1 MRALGRFCWLLPALA
16 IPACAAAAGITIQAA
31 AFGRAPG
38 DSLVAAAALRELVR
52 YRVMRGV
59 ESLDGR
65 SIATT
70 CVQGW
75 FTMPKK
81 GGRVAP
87 GAIVLLGNGERLFD
101 LGFGVRRLVRVAHS
115 RSANLEDRVR
125 FVLAGCPRYL
135 GDHLA
140 TDLVRGRPVEAVD
153 ERSDGQRAAAITA
166 GSRHAKLTLDVTRRT
181 DKPLAVSFS
190 EGRLRGSSDLVPG
203 GGTQA
208 IRRVRHAFDLSVH
221 PERARA

>member
-1 MRALGRFCWLLPALA
+1 LLPAAA
-16 IPACAAAAGITIQAA
+16 IPACAVTAGITMQAA
-31 AFGRAPG
+31 AFGRAPE
-38 DSLVAAAALRELVR
+38 DSLVATGALRELVR

-59 ESLDGR
+59 ESIDGR

-70 CVQGW
+70 CIQGW
-75 FTMPKK
+75 FGMPKK
-81 GGRVAP
+81 QRVAP

-101 LGFGVRRLVRVAHS
+101 LGFGVRHLVRVADS

-153 ERSDGQRAAAITA
+153 ERSDGRSAAVITA
-166 GSRHAKLTLDVTRRT
+166 GSRHARLTLDVTRT
-181 DKPLAVSFS
+181 TNKPLAVSFS
-190 EGRLRGSSDLVPG
+190 EGRFRGSSDLVPG
-203 GGTQA
+203 GGAPA

-221 PERARA
+221 LERARA

>member
-1 MRALGRFCWLLPALA
+1 MPAAA
-16 IPACAAAAGITIQAA
+16 IPACAAALGVTMQAA
-31 AFGRAPG
+31 AFGRAPA
-38 DSLVAAAALRELVR
+38 DSLAAAAALRELVR

-59 ESLDGR
+59 ESLGGR

-75 FTMPKK
+75 FTMHKN
-81 GGRVAP
+81 GRVAP

-153 ERSDGQRAAAITA
+153 ERSDGQSAAAIMA

-190 EGRLRGSSDLVPG
+190 EGRFRGSSDLVPG

-208 IRRVRHAFDLSVH
+208 IRRVRHAFDLNVH
-221 PERARA
+221 PEHARA